1 VSDALEVVTAPDAAP
16 HRQPRVTELRDAVSS
31 LRVRATRGGVDRYL
45 FIAACVLVPLGLG
58 LVILGW
64 LGAAK
69 TPYQF
74 EQMPYLISGGLLG
87 LALAV
92 LGGLAYFAHWMT
104 RIVADQRMQTD
115 RIVTALENL
124 AANGAS
130 PAMSTLA
137 AEPAPVGRTSPASA
151 SRASASRASKRA
163 RAGGNGAAA
172 FVATP
177 TGTMF
182 HRPDCVVVANRPKVR
197 NVSADGFG
205 FEPCKLCDPLGT
217 A

>member
-1 VSDALEVVTAPDAAP
+1 M
-16 HRQPRVTELRDAVSS
+16 
-31 LRVRATRGGVDRYL
+31 
-45 FIAACVLVPLGLG
+45 LVPLGL
-58 LVILGW
+58 LLILIGW

-104 RIVADQRMQTD
+104 RVVSDQREQTD
-115 RIVTALENL
+115 RIVAALENL
-124 AANGAS
+124 AGSGVA
-130 PAMSTLA
+130 PAA
-137 AEPAPVGRTSPASA
+137 AAAAVVAP
-151 SRASASRASKRA
+151 SRASGSSKR
-163 RAGGNGAAA
+163 GSGNGAAA

-182 HRPDCVVVANRPKVR
+182 HRPDCVVVANRPKLR
-197 NVSADGFG
+197 KVSADASG
-205 FEPCKLCDPLGT
+205 FEACKLCDPLGV

>member
-1 VSDALEVVTAPDAAP
+1 MSDALEVVTAPDP
-16 HRQPRVTELRDAVSS
+16 VHHPGRVHELRSAVGS
-31 LRVRATRGGVDRYL
+31 LRVRASRGGVDRYL

-58 LVILGW
+58 LVLLGW
-64 LGAAK
+64 YGSAH

-74 EQMPYLISGGLLG
+74 EQLPYVISGGLLG
-87 LALAV
+87 TALAV

-104 RIVADQRMQTD
+104 RVVNDQRAQTE
-115 RIVTALENL
+115 RIVSALEQL
-124 AANGAS
+124 ATSNGA
-130 PAMSTLA
+130 A
-137 AEPAPVGRTSPASA
+137 AIASGVAAAAPTAARSS
-151 SRASASRASKRA
+151 RA
-163 RAGGNGAAA
+163 RASRSNGGGA

-197 NVSADGFG
+197 KVSADAKG
-205 FEPCKLCDPLGT
+205 FEACKLCDPLGE

>member
-1 VSDALEVVTAPDAAP
+1 MSDALEVVTAPDP
-16 HRQPRVTELRDAVSS
+16 VHHPTRVHELRSAVGS
-31 LRVRATRGGVDRYL
+31 LRVRASRGGVDRYL

-58 LVILGW
+58 LVLLGW
-64 LGAAK
+64 YGSAH

-74 EQMPYLISGGLLG
+74 EQLPYVISGGLLG
-87 LALAV
+87 TALAV

-104 RIVADQRMQTD
+104 RVVADQRAQTE
-115 RIVTALENL
+115 RIVAALEQL
-124 AANGAS
+124 ATSNGSAPAAAVAAAAPTAS
-130 PAMSTLA
+130 RSSRA
-137 AEPAPVGRTSPASA
+137 
-151 SRASASRASKRA
+151 RASANG
-163 RAGGNGAAA
+163 GGN

-197 NVSADGFG
+197 KVSADAKG
-205 FEPCKLCDPLGT
+205 FEACKLCDPLGE

>member
-1 VSDALEVVTAPDAAP
+1 VSDALEVVTAPDP
-16 HRQPRVTELRDAVSS
+16 VHHPTRVHELRSAVGS
-31 LRVRATRGGVDRYL
+31 LRVRASRGGVDRYL

-58 LVILGW
+58 LVLLGW
-64 LGAAK
+64 YGSAH

-74 EQMPYLISGGLLG
+74 EQLPYVISGGLLG
-87 LALAV
+87 TALAV

-104 RIVADQRMQTD
+104 RVVSDQRAQTERIVA
-115 RIVTALENL
+115 ALEQL
-124 AANGAS
+124 ATSNGAG
-130 PAMSTLA
+130 AGTA
-137 AEPAPVGRTSPASA
+137 ASSSAVAAAAPTTARSS
-151 SRASASRASKRA
+151 RA
-163 RAGGNGAAA
+163 RAAGSNGGGA

-197 NVSADGFG
+197 KVSADAKG
-205 FEPCKLCDPLGT
+205 FEACKLCDPLGD

>member
-1 VSDALEVVTAPDAAP
+1 VSDALEVVTAPDP
-16 HRQPRVTELRDAVSS
+16 VHHPTRVHELRSAVGS
-31 LRVRATRGGVDRYL
+31 LRVRASRGGIDQYL

-58 LVILGW
+58 LVLLGW
-64 LGAAK
+64 YGSAH

-74 EQMPYLISGGLLG
+74 EQLPYVISGGLLG
-87 LALAV
+87 TALAV

-104 RIVADQRMQTD
+104 RVVNDQRAQTERIVA
-115 RIVTALENL
+115 ALEQL
-124 AANGAS
+124 ATSNGAGGAAS
-130 PAMSTLA
+130 STVA
-137 AEPAPVGRTSPASA
+137 AAAPTAARSSRG
-151 SRASASRASKRA
+151 RASSSGSN
-163 RAGGNGAAA
+163 GGGA

-197 NVSADGFG
+197 KVSADAKG
-205 FEPCKLCDPLGT
+205 FEACKLCDPLGD

>member
-1 VSDALEVVTAPDAAP
+1 VSDALEVVTAPDAAL
-16 HRQPRVTELRDAVSS
+16 HREPRVNELRNAVGA

-58 LVILGW
+58 LVLLGW
-64 LGAAK
+64 LGAAS

-104 RIVADQRMQTD
+104 RIVADQRAQAD

-124 AANGAS
+124 AATGHA
-130 PAMSTLA
+130 PEA
-137 AEPAPVGRTSPASA
+137 AAAAVVEPAVA
-151 SRASASRASKRA
+151 SRGATSKRA
-163 RAGGNGAAA
+163 RAAGNGAAA

-197 NVSADGFG
+197 KVSADAAG
-205 FEPCKLCDPLGT
+205 FEACKLCDPLGV